1 MSGSAA
7 RSIVPQGGVIPDER
21 RMAHTLETLPRSV
34 HCNQTLCLY
43 IKRWRSSSPRNA
55 PIYKGAFAKVETMPS
70 LQFSVPEPSRTI
82 PGQGRQY
89 ARVPSIAGIARW
101 LAVVIIVACS
111 LAGGA
116 GPTRAAT
123 DVSYASAQAAYDQGV
138 GALRVGKLEIAV
150 TALEYAGNQ
159 SHVPALYMLGTVY
172 ANNDERLTDHAKA
185 FNVFHR
191 IVERYAYVDPMS
203 DFRSVYV
210 VRAAVRLADYYRSGV
225 PALGLAP
232 DPRAAVELLN
242 HAAAY
247 FGDLEAQFQLAKMHL
262 TGEGVEGNER
272 YGLHW
277 LSRLAHKGH
286 AGAQAFL
293 AELMWRGKFVH
304 KDPNQAL
311 VWGTLAVEGA
321 SEQDRMWIEDVYQ
334 TIYCGAAPGVRE
346 RAGQLVADWRRRAPA
361 MTSSEPQAPGAI
373 ANSAVAEVAP
383 AARSGGHAAVRTC
396 ANGETVPSLGARQ
409 RGGVEPMPVIDVPDV
424 RGALPLPS
432 STAKGSIPVRPASG
446 EPDEARSGVTGG
458 SGTPMATPLGKRPA
472 AFGDGFTE
480 FDKAP
485 AASRR

>member
-1 MSGSAA
+1 M
-7 RSIVPQGGVIPDER
+7 
-21 RMAHTLETLPRSV
+21 
-34 HCNQTLCLY
+34 
-43 IKRWRSSSPRNA
+43 KA
-55 PIYKGAFAKVETMPS
+55 PTVEGAFAKVEIMPS
-70 LQFSVPEPSRTI
+70 LQFSVSEPPRAT
-82 PGQGRQY
+82 PGQGVRRVRQPDK
-89 ARVPSIAGIARW
+89 ARAGLARW
-101 LAVVIIVACS
+101 VAVLLVACS
-111 LAGGA
+111 VAGSA
-116 GPTRAAT
+116 APVRAAT
-123 DVSYASAQAAYDQGV
+123 DVSYASAQVAYDQGV
-138 GALRVGKLEIAV
+138 GALRAGKLEIAV
-150 TALEYAGNQ
+150 SALEYAGNQ
-159 SHVPALYMLGTVY
+159 SHVPALYTLGTIY

-225 PALGLAP
+225 PALGLRP

-277 LSRLAHKGH
+277 LSRLAHKSH

-304 KDPNQAL
+304 KDANQAL

-321 SEQDRMWIEDVYQ
+321 SDQDRMWIEDVYQ

-361 MTSSEPQAPGAI
+361 STS
-373 ANSAVAEVAP
+373 AETPAAGPLAGSVLAEAAP
-383 AARSGGHAAVRTC
+383 ARRPGGAAAVRTC
-396 ANGETVPSLGARQ
+396 ANGERVPSLGARQ
-409 RGGVEPMPVIDVPDV
+409 SDGVETLPVIDAPNV
-424 RGALPLPS
+424 RGALPMPP
-432 STAKGSIPVRPASG
+432 STAKASIPVRPASG
-446 EPDEARSGVTGG
+446 EADEPRG
-458 SGTPMATPLGKRPA
+458 STAAAPPIGKRPA
-472 AFGDGFTE
+472 GFGEGFTE
-480 FDKAP
+480 FEKGP
-485 AASRR
+485 AAGRR